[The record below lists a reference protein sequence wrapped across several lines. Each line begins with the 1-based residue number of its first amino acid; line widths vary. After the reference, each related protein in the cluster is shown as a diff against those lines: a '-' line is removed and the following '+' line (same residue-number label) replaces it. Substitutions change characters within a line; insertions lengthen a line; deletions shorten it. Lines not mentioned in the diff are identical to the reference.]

1 MVTGS
6 LATQLI
12 DILVRLTYGVNKGYV
27 TRDLV
32 WKAIHT
38 IYPSNVDALSI
49 ADSRRPAM
57 EKRVLSSPSDLLHR
71 RISQFQN
78 TALKYFSSSNS
89 VDSVFSLIDKMLCYA
104 KKSSFRQ
111 CYVLRHMLFSLWVLL
126 PVNETHSFLRKLF
139 LSLRSF
145 VNKAI
150 SDNSKNLKVKHKKR
164 VKNSGIDEETVPGI
178 TRNSIS
184 PFFEILTTIVV
195 ASLVMCLPS
204 ADKTV
209 AEVSENVRTPYYDIQ
224 NLVSLLIEIIDFFQQ
239 TCKVFS
245 KNTVALV
252 LRICII
258 VIKLMEW
265 QLSICIEWRN
275 SRPLL
280 TEEEEEAGYIDL
292 ASVSLL
298 QPLIA
303 SYANCASVF
312 AAFCDKIRLQATKTS
327 GKKAF
332 DESLDTD
339 IEGESWIYATFQ
351 NSVAT
356 LLLRCEKFV
365 VMLRDTSKAHN
376 LRPPRFQN
384 GVVDKVPEQMEDDV
398 CLPPAVKKQHSDSD
412 SLGGEEVFMDGSVN
426 DEDVTSFDFSDDSE
440 SFAALGWGG
449 SDEETIESQNDT

>member
-12 DILVRLTYGVNKGYV
+12 DILLRLTYGVNKANV

-32 WKAIHT
+32 WRAIHT

-49 ADSRRPAM
+49 TDSRRLAM
-57 EKRVLSSPSDLLHR
+57 EKRVLSSPSDLLR
-71 RISQFQN
+71 RKISQFKGA
-78 TALKYFSSSNS
+78 TLKYFSSSNS
-89 VDSVFSLIDKMLCYA
+89 VEAIFSMLDKISCYA
-104 KKSSFRQ
+104 KKSCFRQ

-150 SDNSKNLKVKHKKR
+150 SEELHHSKNAKGKQKYR

-178 TRNSIS
+178 TRNSVS
-184 PFFEILTTIVV
+184 PFFEILVTIVV

-204 ADKTV
+204 ANKTI
-209 AEVSENVRTPYYDIQ
+209 AEISDNVRTPYYDIQ
-224 NLVSLLIEIIDFFQQ
+224 NLISLLIEIIDFFQQ

-245 KNTVALV
+245 RNTVAMV

-258 VIKLMEW
+258 VIKVMEW

-280 TEEEEEAGYIDL
+280 TEEEEEAGFLDL

-312 AAFCDKIRLQATKTS
+312 AAFCDKIRLQATKKG
-327 GKKAF
+327 GKKNKHL
-332 DESLDTD
+332 DKSLDAD
-339 IEGESWIYATFQ
+339 MEGESWIYATFQ

-365 VMLRDTSKAHN
+365 VILRETSKAHN
-376 LRPPRFQN
+376 LRPPRFTD
-384 GVVDKVPEQMEDDV
+384 GVVDQVREQMEDDIFF
-398 CLPPAVKKQHSDSD
+398 PPAAKKKNSNHDC
-412 SLGGEEVFMDGSVN
+412 LGGEEVFMDSGAD
-426 DEDVTSFDFSDDSE
+426 DEDVSSIEFSDDSQ
-440 SFAALGWGG
+440 SFTAVGWGE
-449 SDEETIESQNDT
+449 SDEENY